1 MNDRER
7 SLTRDSG
14 TYFPMAVK
22 RILWDTSGA
31 FGDIGLLIP
40 ISIALIVK
48 NGFNPTALF
57 LTAGL
62 FYVLSA
68 RYFRITMPVQ
78 PLKAMSA
85 VAIATGLGTEVIN
98 TAGITLGCI
107 LIVLALTGWSEKLG
121 GIFPVPVVRGIQFGL
136 GLMLARASLSL
147 MSIDLVTALL
157 AGTILIAHITFMKKM
172 PPLLVILLLGAVVS
186 LREIELTALGPVAL
200 EPALPDLGLLW
211 ISFTMLVVPQISL
224 TMGNAVVATEATAK
238 MLYKER
244 AERVNLRSV
253 PLSIGIAN
261 IVSGLVGGVPMCH
274 GSGGLTAHHKLGAT
288 SERSGYIIGMALIVL
303 ALFFGTAS
311 LSVISAF
318 PSGILGALLC
328 YVGIQHAMLIKD
340 IQKNQPAVL
349 LALTVGVTGFVTHNL
364 TVGFLIGLLIHYGFN
379 IFRDSVAPFLSSKNR
394 RTQYEG

>member
-1 MNDRER
+1 
-7 SLTRDSG
+7 
-14 TYFPMAVK
+14 MAVK

-98 TAGITLGCI
+98 TAGITLGSI

-121 GIFPVPVVRGIQFGL
+121 RIFPVPVVRGIQFGL

-157 AGTILIAHITFMKKM
+157 AGAILIAHIAFMKKM
-172 PPLLVILLLGAVVS
+172 PPLLIILLLGAVIS
-186 LREIELTALGPVAL
+186 LREIELTALGPMAL
-200 EPALPDLGLLW
+200 EPALPDIGLLW

-261 IVSGLVGGVPMCH
+261 IASGLVGGVPMCH
-274 GSGGLTAHHKLGAT
+274 GSGGLTAHHKFGAT
-288 SERSGYIIGMALIVL
+288 SERSGYIIGMTLIVL

-340 IQKNQPAVL
+340 IQKDQPAVL
-349 LALTVGVTGFVTHNL
+349 LALTVGVAGFLTHNL
-364 TVGFLIGLLIHYGFN
+364 TVGFLIGLLIHYGSN
-379 IFRDSVAPFLSSKNR
+379 IFRDSVAPFLSSKSR